1 MNTTQK
7 ESKNISPERAD
18 AFVRN
23 VMLVLFL
30 CRDGRPTC
38 LWLWMRRHA
47 GRRVRSN
54 TFEFNCASVTLWG
67 KSFNFFK
74 NEFLSV
80 QSAFFWVF
88 VSGTIRFYPYLF
100 VSGTIGF
107 YPVWIKPDCT
117 RYKPDRYTWQYSDT
131 SRGVHAFGSGWET
144 QPLFTGGGRS
154 VEQSRRERDV
164 DL

>member
-54 TFEFNCASVTLWG
+54 TFEFKWIHFEEIILMFFVEFGNSSV
-67 KSFNFFK
+67 SM
-74 NEFLSV
+74 
-80 QSAFFWVF
+80 
-88 VSGTIRFYPYLF
+88 
-100 VSGTIGF
+100 
-107 YPVWIKPDCT
+107 
-117 RYKPDRYTWQYSDT
+117 
-131 SRGVHAFGSGWET
+131 
-144 QPLFTGGGRS
+144 
-154 VEQSRRERDV
+154 
-164 DL
+164 